1 MLIVCCLVTG
11 CSLHPFSVTV
21 VSRKNLQ
28 NKTELPPID
37 MNPVSAG
44 DIGDVNSDYGVQIA
58 EDVKQGVPCRGKYH
72 PSYSLN
78 HWIVVGGTMDNGR
91 RYPVILDT
99 GSSAALF
106 VSDVHI
112 TENNLAI
119 HPFTSADGQ
128 ANGWGMC
135 HIPKLNIGQMTLANW
150 PCFYRE
156 QHAEVRL
163 FGVPIAV
170 DKAIIAGLPVL
181 KRFKYVAFDS
191 VKEEVEFSL
200 EKTFEPNMPDLW
212 AKYSFTIE
220 EDLGGNAFLFVK
232 IPVAGE
238 ETELQLD
245 TGSGRGLAISE
256 EMWEKI
262 SKGAPQTKLKT
273 GTDLYPYIGSLPCRQ
288 GTIRNLEVGG
298 RTVKN
303 AMISVFADDSPL
315 LAQGQGLLGMQYFR
329 DTVIVLD
336 FDRNLIWVAR

>member
-1 MLIVCCLVTG
+1 
-11 CSLHPFSVTV
+11 
-21 VSRKNLQ
+21 
-28 NKTELPPID
+28 
-37 MNPVSAG
+37 
-44 DIGDVNSDYGVQIA
+44 
-58 EDVKQGVPCRGKYH
+58 
-72 PSYSLN
+72 
-78 HWIVVGGTMDNGR
+78 
-91 RYPVILDT
+91 
-99 GSSAALF
+99 
-106 VSDVHI
+106 
-112 TENNLAI
+112 
-119 HPFTSADGQ
+119 
-128 ANGWGMC
+128 
-135 HIPKLNIGQMTLANW
+135 
-150 PCFYRE
+150 
-156 QHAEVRL
+156 
-163 FGVPIAV
+163 
-170 DKAIIAGLPVL
+170 
-181 KRFKYVAFDS
+181 
-191 VKEEVEFSL
+191 
-200 EKTFEPNMPDLW
+200 MPDLW
-212 AKYSFTIE
+212 AKYSFAIE

-336 FDRNLIWVAR
+336 FDRNLMWVAR